1 MNIMFFVLF
10 ILIMI
15 LIIIKNNNPVHTKTC
30 LCKSGVVHNN
40 QKVEKI
46 QMPINWWT
54 EKKMQYI
61 WSQDQCTMEYYTAV
75 DICSSLD
82 EPWKQDSQER
92 SQFQTPHI
100 GYSIQTKCLDIKTR
114 NIPVV
119 AWGWLLESR
128 GVMEYEVS
136 SAGNKIFKH
145 WMVAQVCG
153 HVKNN
158 CTLYFKWV
166 NVGVCDLY
174 LNKALKN
181 YMTLYFF
188 HSSKNITSHL
198 PECTDWLYSWILQLK
213 Y

>member
-1 MNIMFFVLF
+1 MLF
-10 ILIMI
+10 II
-15 LIIIKNNNPVHTKTC
+15 TKKWK
-30 LCKSGVVHNN
+30 KSKCPSIDE
-40 QKVEKI
+40 QR
-46 QMPINWWT
+46 
-54 EKKMQYI
+54 KKMLFI
-61 WSQDQCTMEYYTAV
+61 WSQIQCTMEYYTAV

-92 SQFQTPHI
+92 SQFQRPHI

-145 WMVAQVCG
+145 WLDAQVCG

-181 YMTLYFF
+181 YNMTLYFL
-188 HSSKNITSHL
+188 HSSKNITPHL
-198 PECTDWLYSWILQLK
+198 PECTDWLYSWILTLK